1 MKRALIAVITI
12 TFCIT
17 MIFGTALAA
26 DLKALNFE
34 ANTVMAKIGKDKVIV
49 KAVKAQNKKGMTLND
64 IKAMDKKWKAEKGLA
79 DYQKALIDN
88 ECGQRLREL
97 WRGSTYIAEIFVM
110 DNMGANVCMTEKT
123 GDYWQGDEAKFV
135 KSFNGARGAVF
146 VDEVELMDVIKVE
159 VSQVSVP
166 VIHKGEAIGAITIG
180 VYVGNV
186 K

>member
-1 MKRALIAVITI
+1 MKRIIITLIVVTFSITI
-12 TFCIT
+12 V
-17 MIFGTALAA
+17 FGTAIAA
-26 DLKALNFE
+26 DTKMLNFV
-34 ANTVMAKIGKDKVIV
+34 ANTTLAKLGKDKVIV